1 MKVHLS
7 SILAGVLLL
16 AACGGGAAPAPS
28 SAPASSPVAP
38 ASKPVASPSIAS
50 AAAAASKPSAAASGQ
65 AAPSG
70 NDSYEAVKAAAEKE
84 GKVLWYD
91 SLAQEQGDKIV
102 KAFAADNPFI
112 KEPKY
117 LEVPSGQRVARVT
130 QESRA
135 GGPTADVDFM
145 NAAGT
150 VGYNNQGF
158 LSEVDWKALG
168 VKTSP
173 EMTPTNYM
181 LAATAAMY
189 GIYYN
194 TTKVSE
200 AEAPKTIEDLLDPK
214 WKGRIATWARI
225 GEMLTNYYVIWGE
238 DKVKDYATKFAQ
250 QKPKLYDSNFTVAQA
265 IGAGELDVA
274 FTTYHTT
281 LPTTEK
287 GAPVKWNSL
296 DPVPVS
302 PLYGYVLKYGQYHN
316 AAKLLLLWL
325 SQPKGAQVYE
335 DVAGR
340 GNPFV
345 PETKMAKM
353 VGGAKTALIPP
364 DVAVKDAD
372 RLNKLSSDV
381 EKIVT
386 GK

>member
-1 MKVHLS
+1 MRKPKLW
-7 SILAGVLLL
+7 GVVVGTLLL
-16 AACGGGAAPAPS
+16 AACGGSAAPATS
-28 SAPASSPVAP
+28 TAPAASPP
-38 ASKPVASPSIAS
+38 ASKP
-50 AAAAASKPSAAASGQ
+50 AAAASGPAAAGK
-65 AAPSG
+65 
-70 NDSYEAVKAAAEKE
+70 DSYETVKAAAEKE

-91 SLAQEQGDKIV
+91 SLAQEQGDKII

-112 KEPKY
+112 KEAKY

-145 NAAGT
+145 SAAGT
-150 VGYNNQGF
+150 VGYFNQGF
-158 LSEVDWKALG
+158 LTDVDWKALG

-173 EMTPTNYM
+173 QMTPTSYM

-194 TTKVSE
+194 TKNVTEVDS
-200 AEAPKTIEDLLDPK
+200 PKSMDDLLNPK
-214 WKGRIATWARI
+214 WQGQIATWSRI
-225 GEMLTNYYVIWGE
+225 GAMLDNYYVAWGE
-238 DKVKDYATKFAQ
+238 DKVRDYGAKFAQ

-265 IGAGELDVA
+265 IGSGEVNVG

-281 LPTTEK
+281 LPTTAK
-287 GAPVKWNSL
+287 GAPVKWNTL

-302 PLYGYVLKYGQYHN
+302 PLYGYVLKYGQYPN

-335 DVAGR
+335 DVSGR
-340 GNPFV
+340 GNPFI
-345 PETKMAKM
+345 PETKMAKV
-353 VGGAKTALIPP
+353 VGNAKTALVPP
-364 DVAVKDAD
+364 DVAVKEAD
-372 RLNKLSSDV
+372 KINKLAGDI
-381 EKIVT
+381 EKLVS